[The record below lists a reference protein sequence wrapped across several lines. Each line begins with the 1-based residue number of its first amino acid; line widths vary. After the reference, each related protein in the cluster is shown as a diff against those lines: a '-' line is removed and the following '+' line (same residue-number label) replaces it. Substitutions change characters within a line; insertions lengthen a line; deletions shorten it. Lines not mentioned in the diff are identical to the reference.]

1 MVDDIVSLFYY
12 GLKEAVSS
20 SNLIHSLVKTVKF
33 LNLAVKVKEK
43 IKTNFPQESA
53 QYLGLPVTDING
65 YSDIG
70 FMQSQTTTK
79 DGRRFRCQFY
89 QHFGSSFYALR
100 SQRLTA

>member
-43 IKTNFPQESA
+43 IKTKAFAPIF
-53 QYLGLPVTDING
+53 LI
-65 YSDIG
+65 
-70 FMQSQTTTK
+70 FFSQIITK
-79 DGRRFRCQFY
+79 PICREKLCKTLFLQKSC
-89 QHFGSSFYALR
+89 S
-100 SQRLTA
+100 